1 MRKTAALFFII
12 LANIC
17 LLAHAVIPHH
27 HHDKK
32 VVAIFGL
39 MGIFGHEQHSHC
51 HPHLH
56 HQYGNDDYGC
66 HCYSHQSEDCLLN
79 ETLLVSFREK
89 GPGQCSIDQGVDDIT
104 LFVCNAAG
112 QAFEA
117 PQLPKKPTDTCRK
130 QADRL
135 PRACI
140 LSNGLRAPPHC

>member
-17 LLAHAVIPHH
+17 LLAH
-27 HHDKK
+27 
-32 VVAIFGL
+32 
-39 MGIFGHEQHSHC
+39 QH
-51 HPHLH
+51 
-56 HQYGNDDYGC
+56 GNDDHGC

-104 LFVCNAAG
+104 LFVCDAAG

-117 PQLPKKPTDTCRK
+117 PRLPQKPTDTCCK

>member
-1 MRKTAALFFII
+1 MRKTAAIFFII

-32 VVAIFGL
+32 VVSIVGL
-39 MGIFGHEQHSHC
+39 MGFFGHEQHSHC

-56 HQYGNDDYGC
+56 HQHGNDELGC
-66 HCYSHQSEDCLLN
+66 HCYSHHSEDCLLN

-89 GPGQCSIDQGVDDIT
+89 GPGLCSIDLGTDYIT
-104 LFVCNAAG
+104 LFACDVAVHD
-112 QAFEA
+112 FEA
-117 PQLPKKPTDTCRK
+117 PRLPQPPTDVCCEQTE
-130 QADRL
+130 RL
-135 PRACI
+135 PRTCI

>member
-32 VVAIFGL
+32 VVVIFGL

-56 HQYGNDDYGC
+56 HQHGNDDHGC

-104 LFVCNAAG
+104 LFVCDAAG

-117 PQLPKKPTDTCRK
+117 PRLPKKPTDTCCK